1 MYTVSET
8 ARKNNERILGLSLSE
23 LQKLSPDEEMSYI
36 EHKIGKK
43 LTVPTILK
51 PRFNTEA
58 IINQRNKKYIGI
70 WLRLWRSFFLY
81 RHAGDWIVGQSNPEI
96 SRDVRWCLWC
106 KCLRQWPLGTCHP
119 RISRTDK
126 CVIWFCE
133 SIQGSNS
140 ALYALNLELY
150 QLWIKVA

>member
-1 MYTVSET
+1 MYMYTVSET

-70 WLRLWRSFFLY
+70 
-81 RHAGDWIVGQSNPEI
+81 
-96 SRDVRWCLWC
+96 
-106 KCLRQWPLGTCHP
+106 
-119 RISRTDK
+119 
-126 CVIWFCE
+126 
-133 SIQGSNS
+133 
-140 ALYALNLELY
+140 
-150 QLWIKVA
+150 